1 MLSLRSFA
9 RRAVALNGSSAV
21 FAATALHPLNAAVR
35 ASQFSSLDN
44 GTEAENAMHATLASA
59 LEAVHVKVTDVS
71 GGCGSMFDIEVASP
85 QFVGQTRVK
94 QHRMVN
100 EILKEEIKGMHGLT
114 IRTMTPEQF
123 VNKP

>member
-1 MLSLRSFA
+1 MLGLRSSFA
-9 RRAVALNGSSAV
+9 RLHAAARNGSVSSA
-21 FAATALHPLNAAVR
+21 ARPLNAAVR

-44 GTEAENAMHATLASA
+44 GTEAENAMHATLAEA
-59 LEAVHVKVTDVS
+59 LAAVHVKVTDVS

-100 EILKEEIKGMHGLT
+100 EVRYMPALYLCLQGCY
-114 IRTMTPEQF
+114 
-123 VNKP
+123 

>member
-9 RRAVALNGSSAV
+9 AALNGAAASA
-21 FAATALHPLNAAVR
+21 ALRPIVNAVR

-71 GGCGSMFDIEVASP
+71 GGCGSMFDIEVASA
-85 QFVGQTRVK
+85 QFAGQSRVK

-100 EILKEEIKGMHGLT
+100 EVRFVCCLCERVWQIAGILLTVWNLEIW
-114 IRTMTPEQF
+114 
-123 VNKP
+123 

>member
-1 MLSLRSFA
+1 MMLSVRTLA
-9 RRAVALNGSSAV
+9 RRSMAARVAGVS
-21 FAATALHPLNAAVR
+21 R
-35 ASQFSSLDN
+35 FSSLDN
-44 GTEAENAMHATLASA
+44 GTEAENAMHAALAERLA
-59 LEAVHVKVTDVS
+59 AVHVKVTDVS

-123 VNKP
+123 ASKP